1 MVTILPGQ
9 TKRVYITMNRIKNR
23 KMLLKLFRNKIRVTG
38 FPKGHGKVEEYV
50 YGTRIRMSADENE
63 ELGSVT
69 GNESQKEN
77 MANEK
82 EYLPEFAP
90 KES

>member
-1 MVTILPGQ
+1 
-9 TKRVYITMNRIKNR
+9 
-23 KMLLKLFRNKIRVTG
+23 MLLKLFRNKIRVTG

-63 ELGSVT
+63 ELDSVA
-69 GNESQKEN
+69 GKESQKEN
-77 MANEK
+77 MVNEN
-82 EYLPEFAP
+82 EYVTEFAT